1 MIIYGVAVLA
11 ACFMAGRIFGEYL
24 GQLIGIDANVGGVGF
39 SMILLILVTQWLRKV
54 KGWNTQAEAGVLFW
68 SNLYIPVIVVMSAIQ
83 NVKGALSSGMIA
95 VLTGVIPTAICFM
108 LVPLISRK
116 RSTMI
121 EPSEEQK
128 TV

>member
-11 ACFMAGRIFGEYL
+11 ACFLAGKVVGEYL

-39 SMILLILVTQWLRKV
+39 SMILLILITQWLRKV

-68 SNLYIPVIVVMSAIQ
+68 SNLYIPVIVAMSAIQ

-95 VLTGVIPTAICFM
+95 VLTGIIPTALCFM
-108 LVPLISRK
+108 LVPWLSRK
-116 RSTMI
+116 RNTMM
-121 EPSEEQK
+121 EQDGEK
-128 TV
+128 RTA